1 LSMHGN
7 DYEIEMYEWD
17 LKYEKIM
24 RMIDEIIMISMD
36 KTLFWKYYWNFQ
48 TGK

>member
-1 LSMHGN
+1 MNWVWMEMYGN
-7 DYEIEMYEWD
+7 DYEIEMYGWD

-36 KTLFWKYYWNFQ
+36 KILF
-48 TGK
+48 